1 MIENTQRDR
10 QQEIFQAE
18 AEHLAQI
25 LDWLDQEIKRLQ
37 DQLEALSDW
46 EVQVKAMSWD
56 DRLDTKNSANIAD
69 NAVAQEDLRQIF
81 GRRQALKKQIA
92 EYQRL
97 EDRPYF
103 GKLTFSYGDES
114 REEAED
120 YYIGLRSLYDSEQVE
135 SLVVDW
141 RSPLA
146 SLYYDAE
153 PGPVTI
159 QGPQGPIQGQL
170 WQKQML
176 TICKGQLVKVADFD
190 QGSSDDLLRDILSQ
204 ASAPELKE
212 IAASLQKGQNALIR
226 LPEHQS
232 LLVWGVAGSGKSS
245 VAVHRAAW
253 LLYRQRF
260 SAKRILFVSP
270 SKLFADY
277 VSLALPA
284 LGEESLSLATLVDL
298 AKDQVGLLS
307 PKLANYDYEEASPDR
322 LRLAASPLL
331 SQLLAAYGQNL
342 AACFPQPG
350 TGERDLT
357 RAARVEADEISEVD
371 YPNPEATWQEGLDDY
386 LDQEAR
392 DQEAAWGPE
401 DEEVRGG
408 ESSGGRRLKASL
420 AADAA
425 LDLDK
430 LYREFLASPALA
442 AVLPGLY
449 EKEIFRRYD
458 RLDLIILARLSL
470 YLGVRPSHK
479 PYYFLLVDESQDLL
493 PLEHEFLAESFPC
506 PSNLFGDPS
515 QAIRFPLPPDY
526 TENLLKIYRINP
538 NYVFELKTSYRSS
551 YEIMYFARQII
562 QDQDLVPFE
571 RHGQP
576 VQVKQITEEGW
587 SESCRQSLAD
597 FYRRGGRRLALI
609 CRDLEETQARAADLL
624 SEDPAPYATEEG
636 SYEITWQTFP
646 WPDKLE
652 SDQTQDRLD
661 LYILPVRQTKG
672 LEFDGVIVS
681 DASQGRYQDPEDAHL
696 LYLASTRALHELQL
710 LYIGEASD
718 LIPQA
723 Q

>member
-1 MIENTQRDR
+1 MMDCAHED
-10 QQEIFQAE
+10 QEQMIFQAE
-18 AEHLAQI
+18 ADHLAKI

-37 DQLEALSDW
+37 AQLDGLDDW

-56 DRLDTKNSANIAD
+56 DRLDVKNSANTAD

-92 EYQRL
+92 EYKRL

-103 GKLTFSYGDES
+103 GKLSFSYEGES

-120 YYIGLRSLYDSEQVE
+120 YYIGLRSLYDSDQVE

-159 QGPQGPIQGQL
+159 AGPQGPIQGQL

-176 TICKGQLVKVADFD
+176 TIRKGQLVKLADFD

-204 ASAPELKE
+204 TSAPELKE

-298 AKDQVGLLS
+298 AKDQVELLS
-307 PKLANYDYEEASPDR
+307 PKLASYSYDEASPDR
-322 LRLAASPLL
+322 LRLATSPLL
-331 SQLLAAYGQNL
+331 SQILAAYGKSV
-342 AACFPQPG
+342 ATRFPQDG
-350 TGERDLT
+350 MGARDLS
-357 RAARVEADEISEVD
+357 RAGQLDFDNRSGED
-371 YPNPEATWQEGLDDY
+371 YESSAETWQEGLDDY
-386 LDQEAR
+386 MDQEAR

-401 DEEVRGG
+401 DQDQKGG
-408 ESSGGRRLKASL
+408 GLSASYKLKASL
-420 AADAA
+420 ASGGTI
-425 LDLDK
+425 DLDK
-430 LYREFLASPALA
+430 LYREFLASPALEA
-442 AVLPGLY
+442 ALPGLY
-449 EKEIFRRYD
+449 EKEVFRRYD
-458 RLDLIILARLSL
+458 RLDLAILARLSL
-470 YLGVRPSHK
+470 YLGLRPAQR

-493 PLEHEFLAESFPC
+493 PLEHEFLAERFPC

-515 QAIRFPLPPDY
+515 QAIRFPLPSDY
-526 TENLLKIYRINP
+526 TENLLKLYQINP

-551 YEIMYFARQII
+551 YEIMNFARQII
-562 QDQDLVPFE
+562 QDPDLVPFE

-576 VQVKQITEEGW
+576 VQLKQVRAEAW
-587 SESCRQSLAD
+587 RDSCRQSLAD
-597 FYRRGGRRLALI
+597 FYARGGRRLALI
-609 CRDLEETQARAADLL
+609 CRDMEETQARAADLL
-624 SEDPAPYATEEG
+624 GEDPAPYATEEG
-636 SYEITWQTFP
+636 SYEVAWQTFP
-646 WPDKLE
+646 WPDQLDTNRE
-652 SDQTQDRLD
+652 QDPMD

-672 LEFDGVIVS
+672 LEFDGVVVS
-681 DASQGRYQDPEDAHL
+681 DASGDRYQDPEDAHL
-696 LYLASTRALHELQL
+696 LYLAATRALHELQL
-710 LYIGEASD
+710 LYQGEASS
-718 LIPQA
+718 LIPSA
-723 Q
+723 Y